1 MKRITLFFAMLLGL
15 SVFQTASA
23 VDSETARAA
32 KRNSTNTISTNS
44 TSTRSVTSSNKTSEQ
59 NRTETARSTVKNN
72 RQNQSVQP
80 RTTTQQQPAIRQRS
94 ATTAPTLNERTKTV
108 TARTTS
114 TNTRGTIT
122 TRSATP
128 RKANPKNTLTRSATN
143 QKPNRIV
150 RAATLNDDK
159 ISEIKSKDYSKCKTV
174 YWECMDEFCAN
185 KDTTLR
191 RCACSSRIHEFDDIK
206 QQLSD
211 AEEKM
216 VGFNQKLLTVGL
228 DKEDALAISSATEG
242 EKAFEQKDISESE
255 KLLQKITKTLNSSS
269 DSKINSDLSAISL
282 DLDMDSAW
290 DSVDSMSGIAT
301 TAKSG
306 LGLYNAAQPICL
318 EMAREV
324 CSDDEFSITENSYK
338 LAIQQD
344 CDTVAKAYKSKY
356 NSAMEKIHESGAL
369 LDMARLNAYQQR
381 NSDDVL
387 TCKRKI
393 LEKLSEPAV
402 CGEKLYRCLDITGQY
417 IDQSDGSAFLSG
429 NLYNLTTLLTAPSST
444 DTKWTRVSGND
455 QFVKFLDSKKEYL
468 ESATEQC
475 QDVADTVWKDFL
487 EDALAQIKLAQNA
500 KLEEIRRSCTKL
512 IAECKTNALTSIEEF
527 DAAAISTFKIMADT
541 TANAMCADVQS
552 ACTALIDSSLG
563 DETWSTAVA
572 SMTADITYD
581 AIIENCTAVGRTCI
595 MQKCGG
601 TGGSFALCEN
611 SDSDARQSII
621 KMESCWDEVLSCVN
635 QAENLDKMV
644 AQNSI
649 IADSEYKTCANA
661 SDKPA
666 CQIAH
671 TIWGDCDDAYSV
683 LDTNGNLVPNT
694 LNKIKSYTSSLLTWL
709 ADNTNDSC
717 YASECPEGYEKDPD
731 YSSYPENLP
740 NCPICAKKV
749 KVVESDTETTDM
761 NHAIRVSDDIMNHCP
776 AGCAAKDSWGNC
788 CTNTIFIDED
798 GTKICVPTTA
808 YKAVNVQTVQC
819 TSPDPYYCP
828 DGSNK
833 KITLYCVTNDATNYP
848 KYTTTGEITCES
860 GYWVLID
867 QYGNYF
873 NPALYNNTN
882 YQAIYNEDYDETQ
895 QKPEMSYMPD
905 SNPINKVTIHYL
917 KRDLSTNTSIYF
929 WTPKTLGPAKGS
941 LNNHFMITYNDDD

>member
-32 KRNSTNTISTNS
+32 KRTSTNTISTNS
-44 TSTRSVTSSNKTSEQ
+44 TSTRFVTSSNKTSEQ
-59 NRTETARSTVKNN
+59 NRTENARSTVKNN

-128 RKANPKNTLTRSATN
+128 RKANPKNTLTRSAIN

-150 RAATLNDDK
+150 RATTLNDDK

-635 QAENLDKMV
+635 QAKNSDLKIIVE
-644 AQNSI
+644 QNSI
-649 IADSEYKTCANA
+649 ATSFTYNNNCTATDDY
-661 SDKPA
+661 A
-666 CQIAH
+666 CLITH
-671 TIWGDCDDAYSV
+671 TIWGDCSTAYSNS
-683 LDTNGNLVPNT
+683 DASIN
-694 LNKIKSYTSSLLTWL
+694 KSYTSSLLTWL

-717 YASECPEGYEKDPD
+717 YASECPAGFMLDDNYGDKT
-731 YSSYPENLP
+731 YP
-740 NCPICAKKV
+740 NCPVCAPKITPTDN
-749 KVVESDTETTDM
+749 ETETNT
-761 NHAIRVSDDIMNHCP
+761 NHIIRVIDDITNYCP
-776 AGCAAKDSWGNC
+776 DGCAAKDSWGNC

-819 TSPDPYYCP
+819 TSTDSYYCP

-833 KITLYCVTNDATNYP
+833 KITLYCVTDNDGYP
-848 KYTTTGEITCES
+848 KYDNNGAITCGT
-860 GYWVLID
+860 GYWVLVD
-867 QYGNYF
+867 TYGNYF
-873 NPALYNNTN
+873 NPFDDSLPI
-882 YQAIYNEDYDETQ
+882 YQTSQTQ
-895 QKPEMSYMPD
+895 GLQKPTMSFKD
-905 SNPINKVTIHYL
+905 VDNQE
-917 KRDLSTNTSIYF
+917 TSIQY
-929 WTPKTLGPAKGS
+929 TYQKPKLCRPPCLSVPAWRPNYLGPAKGS
-941 LNNHFMITYNDDD
+941 LSNHFMITYQEP

>member
-32 KRNSTNTISTNS
+32 KRTSTNTISTNS

-59 NRTETARSTVKNN
+59 NRTENARSTVKNN

-80 RTTTQQQPAIRQRS
+80 RTTAQQQPAIRQRS

-356 NSAMEKIHESGAL
+356 TSAMEKIHESGAL

-429 NLYNLTTLLTAPSST
+429 NLYNLTTLLTTPSST
-444 DTKWTRVSGND
+444 DTKWARVSGND

-635 QAENLDKMV
+635 QAENL
-644 AQNSI
+644 QNINIPNTGSFND
-649 IADSEYKTCANA
+649 AYKSCEN
-661 SDKPA
+661 DDFA

-671 TIWGDCDDAYSV
+671 TIWGDCDKAY
-683 LDTNGNLVPNT
+683 
-694 LNKIKSYTSSLLTWL
+694 LNQNASINKSYTSSLLTWL

-717 YASECPEGYEKDPD
+717 YASECPEGYEKDSYYP
-731 YSSYPENLP
+731 SYPENLP
-740 NCPICAKKV
+740 NCPICTKKV
-749 KVVESDTETTDM
+749 KVVDSDTETDM
-761 NHAIRVSDDIMNHCP
+761 NHAIRVSNDIMNYCP
-776 AGCAAKDSWGNC
+776 GGCAAKDSWGNC

-819 TSPDPYYCP
+819 TSTDPYYCP

-833 KITLYCVTNDATNYP
+833 KITLYCVTDNDGYP
-848 KYTTTGEITCES
+848 KYDNNGAITCGT
-860 GYWVLID
+860 GYWVLVD
-867 QYGNYF
+867 TYGNYF
-873 NPALYNNTN
+873 NPFDDNLPI
-882 YQAIYNEDYDETQ
+882 YQTLQTQ
-895 QKPEMSYMPD
+895 GLQKPTMSFKD
-905 SNPINKVTIHYL
+905 VNNQE
-917 KRDLSTNTSIYF
+917 TSIQYTYQKPIPCRLPCQLVPA
-929 WTPKTLGPAKGS
+929 WRPEYLGPAKGS
-941 LNNHFMITYNDDD
+941 LSNHFIITY